1 MTDFEIKRSKA
12 HSETKMNI
20 IKIFE
25 AVRDFSAEINS
36 YYDVVKR
43 INESTIYTDE
53 GKKTQIANINRE
65 YGAKAEAL
73 FGKAKA
79 ELDGIKQ
86 HEAEADKVFDITDNK
101 LISALQIMNASNGKL
116 SAEALNNIVSNFIGN
131 RNGLLTLKDVFTS
144 HGVNTQ
150 SIDKYIVDVSKI
162 IDNVE
167 ANFDTATKSFGNA
180 EMMYYASCKAL
191 SGLADNLGIE
201 LEGEFDNIG
210 VSADRC
216 ENAMARAVMGLE

>member
-53 GKKTQIANINRE
+53 GKGTQIANINRE

-73 FGKAKA
+73 FGKVKA

-101 LISALQIMNASNGKL
+101 RISALQILNAANGKL

-167 ANFDTATKSFGNA
+167 ANFDTATKSFSNA
-180 EMMYYASCKAL
+180 EMMYYASGKAL

>member
-53 GKKTQIANINRE
+53 GKGTQITDINRE

-73 FGKAKA
+73 FNKAKA

-101 LISALQIMNASNGKL
+101 LISALQIVNASNGKL

-191 SGLADNLGIE
+191 SGLADNLGID

>member
-25 AVRDFSAEINS
+25 AVREFSAEINS

-53 GKKTQIANINRE
+53 GKGTQITDINRE

-73 FGKAKA
+73 FNKAKA

-131 RNGLLTLKDVFTS
+131 RNGLLTLKDVFTA

-167 ANFDTATKSFGNA
+167 ANFDTATKSFSNA

-191 SGLADNLGIE
+191 SGLADNLGID

>member
-25 AVRDFSAEINS
+25 AVREFSAEINS

-53 GKKTQIANINRE
+53 GKGTQITDINRE

-73 FGKAKA
+73 FNKAKA

-191 SGLADNLGIE
+191 SGLADNLGID

>member
-53 GKKTQIANINRE
+53 GKGTQITDINRE

-73 FGKAKA
+73 FNKAKA

-131 RNGLLTLKDVFTS
+131 RNGLLMLKDVFTS

-191 SGLADNLGIE
+191 SGLADNLGID

>member
-53 GKKTQIANINRE
+53 GKGTQITDINRE

-73 FGKAKA
+73 FNKAKA

-131 RNGLLTLKDVFTS
+131 RNGLLMLKDVFTS

-150 SIDKYIVDVSKI
+150 SIDKYIVNVSKI

-167 ANFDTATKSFGNA
+167 ANFDTAIKSFGNA
-180 EMMYYASCKAL
+180 ETMYYANCKAL
-191 SGLADNLGIE
+191 SGLADNLGID

>member
-53 GKKTQIANINRE
+53 GKGTQITDINRE

-180 EMMYYASCKAL
+180 EMMYYTSCKAL
-191 SGLADNLGIE
+191 SGLADNLGID

>member
-1 MTDFEIKRSKA
+1 M
-12 HSETKMNI
+12 
-20 IKIFE
+20 
-25 AVRDFSAEINS
+25 
-36 YYDVVKR
+36 
-43 INESTIYTDE
+43 
-53 GKKTQIANINRE
+53 
-65 YGAKAEAL
+65 
-73 FGKAKA
+73 
-79 ELDGIKQ
+79 
-86 HEAEADKVFDITDNK
+86 
-101 LISALQIMNASNGKL
+101 
-116 SAEALNNIVSNFIGN
+116 
-131 RNGLLTLKDVFTS
+131 FTS

-150 SIDKYIVDVSKI
+150 SIDKYIGDVSKI

>member
-53 GKKTQIANINRE
+53 GKGTQITDINRE

-73 FGKAKA
+73 FNKAKA

-101 LISALQIMNASNGKL
+101 LISALQIVNASNGKL

>member
-53 GKKTQIANINRE
+53 GKGTQITDINRE

-73 FGKAKA
+73 FNKAKA

-101 LISALQIMNASNGKL
+101 LISALQIVNASNGKL

-191 SGLADNLGIE
+191 SGLADNLGID
-201 LEGEFDNIG
+201 LEGEFDSIG

>member
-53 GKKTQIANINRE
+53 GKGTQITDINRE

-73 FGKAKA
+73 FNKAKA

-131 RNGLLTLKDVFTS
+131 RNGLLMLKDVFTS

>member
-1 MTDFEIKRSKA
+1 M
-12 HSETKMNI
+12 
-20 IKIFE
+20 
-25 AVRDFSAEINS
+25 
-36 YYDVVKR
+36 
-43 INESTIYTDE
+43 
-53 GKKTQIANINRE
+53 
-65 YGAKAEAL
+65 
-73 FGKAKA
+73 
-79 ELDGIKQ
+79 
-86 HEAEADKVFDITDNK
+86 
-101 LISALQIMNASNGKL
+101 
-116 SAEALNNIVSNFIGN
+116 
-131 RNGLLTLKDVFTS
+131 FTA

>member
-53 GKKTQIANINRE
+53 GKGTQITDINRE

-73 FGKAKA
+73 FNKAKA

-191 SGLADNLGIE
+191 SGLADNLGID

>member
-53 GKKTQIANINRE
+53 GKGTQITDINRE

-73 FGKAKA
+73 FNKAKA

-101 LISALQIMNASNGKL
+101 LISALQILNAANGKL

-131 RNGLLTLKDVFTS
+131 RNGLLTLKDVFTA

-150 SIDKYIVDVSKI
+150 SVDKYIVDVSKI

-191 SGLADNLGIE
+191 SGLADNLGID